1 MLLMVSPGL
10 AAAQEIVIPPDSAQS
25 EIRAV
30 LRPGDGLLLGVD
42 LQKPESVLIPA
53 YDDALGVTS
62 AVAAASYLVSS
73 LAPVTQWIH
82 PLRVAS
88 LFYWSV
94 GNDQLERGLSMGSAA
109 VLTGVGV
116 MLTVAAA
123 LAFDRLDVH

>member
-1 MLLMVSPGL
+1 M
-10 AAAQEIVIPPDSAQS
+10 
-25 EIRAV
+25 
-30 LRPGDGLLLGVD
+30 
-42 LQKPESVLIPA
+42 
-53 YDDALGVTS
+53 
-62 AVAAASYLVSS
+62 
-73 LAPVTQWIH
+73 APVTHWIH

-94 GNDQLERGLSMGSAA
+94 GNDQLERGLSMGSAV